1 MHVYDEEDDGETF
14 GKVNKRRHARRWAA
28 AEEAAWGWGKRRKP
42 ESTLQERVKLSG
54 NVYIFIVC
62 PFVV

>member
-1 MHVYDEEDDGETF
+1 MHVYDEDDGETF

-28 AEEAAWGWGKRRKP
+28 EKEAEWSWGRRRKP